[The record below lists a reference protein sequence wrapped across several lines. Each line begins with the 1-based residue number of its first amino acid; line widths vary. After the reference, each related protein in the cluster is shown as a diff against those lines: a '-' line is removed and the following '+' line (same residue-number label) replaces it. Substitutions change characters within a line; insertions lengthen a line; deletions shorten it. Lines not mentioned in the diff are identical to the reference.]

1 MLPDGI
7 VEQGLIQDTTAL
19 GETITYALENCVPT
33 PPKSREAVVSL
44 PERHTFL
51 QVLTVPAMTDAET
64 DEAISWAVRPHLP
77 YDFEQMYLSWQPVG
91 AAGKSPAR
99 ERSVLIGATLK
110 SAIDP
115 LIKTFQDLPLT
126 LVAIEASSQALL
138 RSVLPPSLEDSRSIA
153 ILDMGA
159 TSTNIVFVR
168 AGSIQMSTSLDR
180 GGQDITQAVMKKAN
194 LSREAA
200 ERKKVQIGLASS
212 RSGEEK
218 ISAIIREEAGNLLQ
232 DVRQTIQARVSSNLY
247 LESPQLFI
255 LAGGTTNLPNFD
267 TALRENFP
275 GVPFQFA
282 QPWTTINVS
291 SRVAALKLSDEDAR
305 HFVISSGLAQRP
317 MNRTY
322 ASPTH
327 AINLLPPRQRSRVL
341 TQAAVAS
348 AEKLTS
354 VSLAASFIL
363 TIFGIVL
370 LLALTLITRLAPA
383 PDPKALAAAAS
394 HNQEIANAYKAR
406 NDFLNRLAAL
416 SRETTLW
423 TERIPTILG
432 ALPPGLQLRNIRGR
446 SLDHTLVVSGI
457 AASRSAIQAA
467 EQELSRLPAI
477 SRVVSPPTNFLR
489 QSDAEFRLELTLRPP
504 SP

>member
-1 MLPDGI
+1 M
-7 VEQGLIQDTTAL
+7 
-19 GETITYALENCVPT
+19 
-33 PPKSREAVVSL
+33 
-44 PERHTFL
+44 
-51 QVLTVPAMTDAET
+51 
-64 DEAISWAVRPHLP
+64 
-77 YDFEQMYLSWQPVG
+77 
-91 AAGKSPAR
+91 
-99 ERSVLIGATLK
+99 
-110 SAIDP
+110 
-115 LIKTFQDLPLT
+115 
-126 LVAIEASSQALL
+126 
-138 RSVLPPSLEDSRSIA
+138 
-153 ILDMGA
+153 
-159 TSTNIVFVR
+159 
-168 AGSIQMSTSLDR
+168 
-180 GGQDITQAVMKKAN
+180 
-194 LSREAA
+194 
-200 ERKKVQIGLASS
+200 
-212 RSGEEK
+212 
-218 ISAIIREEAGNLLQ
+218 
-232 DVRQTIQARVSSNLY
+232 
-247 LESPQLFI
+247 
-255 LAGGTTNLPNFD
+255 
-267 TALRENFP
+267 
-275 GVPFQFA
+275 
-282 QPWTTINVS
+282 
-291 SRVAALKLSDEDAR
+291 AALKLSDEDAR